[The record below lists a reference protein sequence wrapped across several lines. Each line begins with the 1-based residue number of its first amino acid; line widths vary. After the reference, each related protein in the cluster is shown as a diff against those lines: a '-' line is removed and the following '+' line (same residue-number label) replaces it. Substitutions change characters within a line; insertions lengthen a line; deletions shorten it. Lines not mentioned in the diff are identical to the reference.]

1 MMTET
6 ISTFVRWSRMTAMKI
21 NVVSALAVN
30 GGKEIELVVETSEV
44 YKLGTY
50 QYTLPYEA
58 YQRLG
63 APTGEIDR
71 DTAKAVLYEEEK
83 YRATKK
89 AFDILAFGR
98 NSARTLALKLRH
110 RNFSPA
116 ICDEVAQML
125 KEKGYI
131 KEDEDVI
138 REVEGCLAKYWGGRR
153 VLMHLHEK
161 GYDSDAMG
169 LAKEYLSEVDFVA
182 LCTELMKEKYGT
194 LPKDER
200 ERQKIV
206 AALIRYGYSTTE
218 IKKAA
223 LAADRYDPA
232 DH

>member
-1 MMTET
+1 
-6 ISTFVRWSRMTAMKI
+6 MKI

-30 GGKEIELVVETSEV
+30 AGKEIELVVETSEV

-50 QYTLPYEA
+50 RYTLSKEA
-58 YQRLG
+58 YERLG

-71 DTAKAVLYEEEK
+71 ETARSLLYEEEK

-98 NSARTLALKLRH
+98 NSARTLALKLRN
-110 RNFSPA
+110 RNFSPSV
-116 ICDEVAQML
+116 CDEVAQML

-131 KEDEDVI
+131 KEEEDVV
-138 REVEGCLAKYWGGRR
+138 REVEGCLAKYWGVRR
-153 VLMHLHEK
+153 ILMHLHER
-161 GYDSDAMG
+161 GYDNDAMG
-169 LAKEYLSEVDFVA
+169 LAKEYLSQTDFVA
-182 LCTELMKEKYGT
+182 LCAELIKEKYGVM
-194 LPKDER
+194 PKDER